1 MLHTVQILFPFTVLP
16 FLRAHFS
23 IKYST
28 IPRPPVMMSAI
39 TNCHFMMVRCI
50 FATKVSQ
57 IKQKNRHVCA
67 RGGALF
73 IQKPTLCWPDGQAL
87 FQRMDIP
94 AFFPLVLAFSPPQ
107 RVCLYQ
113 SSPGLC
119 YHEIGW
125 EFSLLRQ
132 GRSVSKM
139 VKQDVA

>member
-1 MLHTVQILFPFTVLP
+1 
-16 FLRAHFS
+16 
-23 IKYST
+23 
-28 IPRPPVMMSAI
+28 MMSAI

-57 IKQKNRHVCA
+57 IKQKNLHVCA
-67 RGGALF
+67 RAGALF

-94 AFFPLVLAFSPPQ
+94 EFFPLVLAFSPPE

-119 YHEIGW
+119 YPEIGW